1 MGISFGS
8 YAQLKLN
15 NMNTQKITSFLGSL
29 LVMGIAISI
38 FFMLMSTEMPASNR
52 ELLIAFVSV
61 LFGAMAGSIKKITGD
76 DDANQLLRDLET
88 KNQHLEQ
95 RIKDLTSKNEN

>member
-1 MGISFGS
+1 M
-8 YAQLKLN
+8 N
-15 NMNTQKITSFLGSL
+15 NSRNITSFLGSL

-76 DDANQLLRDLET
+76 DDSSQIIRDLET
-88 KNQHLEQ
+88 KNQQLEQ
-95 RIKDLTSKNEN
+95 RIKDITGQK

>member
-1 MGISFGS
+1 M
-8 YAQLKLN
+8 N
-15 NMNTQKITSFLGSL
+15 NSKNITSFLGSL
-29 LVMGIAISI
+29 IVMAIAISI

-76 DDANQLLRDLET
+76 DDSSQILRELEK
-88 KNQHLEQ
+88 KNEYLEQ
-95 RIKDLTSKNEN
+95 RIKDLTGGK

>member
-1 MGISFGS
+1 MGNSKNVMG
-8 YAQLKLN
+8 
-15 NMNTQKITSFLGSL
+15 FLGSL

-76 DDANQLLRDLET
+76 DDASQIVRELEK
-88 KNQHLEQ
+88 KNEYLEQ
-95 RIKDLTSKNEN
+95 RIKDLTVKK